1 MKFNIHISE
10 SQFKKLMLSEDVET
24 DYSRSISKIAPFNIS
39 PAATCEAMKLAL
51 TSYDI
56 APLRVGY
63 SATLSFPGVGRSDG
77 FKLESQQRFIQWY
90 YDVILS
96 PDSVSLRGKAF
107 EGLIG
112 GVFGGSVVNLEGTLD
127 KTDVKVGSNNI
138 SIKFS
143 ESFDPKK
150 NQTLGGIMNGFHSQ
164 LAEDTTG
171 VKEKIDELYK
181 NKKIS
186 GAIIKDVFI
195 NLMTNPIFGDT
206 GKEFI
211 EKLLNR
217 PETFRP
223 ITYFMF
229 GNFATINEIDVY
241 QYDKNDIIDHIIQD
255 VNNFNFVNGAIGVK
269 NLIGVTPR
277 KVLIKFP
284 QFVKSKRNVFNSNRR
299 GINVNFDSFTNE
311 GTLAS
316 RITKNIDGRD
326 ITVAEVRRR
335 KVDVTVDDN
344 LDYGLEY
351 FIIQTLRVDDM
362 GRNIVLDKSLREE
375 MINQAI
381 LKDVE
386 TLSRNQ
392 KRTPEQEL
400 LIKKLLDYS
409 HLKSKG
415 LYLTKTKVSDKG
427 REAAIRKLFGERGNS
442 LNPLIIQ
449 NIRKRPGA
457 FIKNVINI
465 YGCDNSGLRK
475 LESALNNIFNIDIQ
489 LPMAQHCAVGNN
501 PQPEAVQESVNKV
514 LKTLNEAIEKKK

>member
-1 MKFNIHISE
+1 MKFNIQISE
-10 SQFKKLMLSEDVET
+10 SQFNKLILSEDVEGE
-24 DYSRSISKIAPFNIS
+24 YSKNISKIAPFNIS

-51 TSYDI
+51 NSYNID
-56 APLRVGY
+56 PLIVGQPG
-63 SATLSFPGVGRSDG
+63 TLSFPGVGRSDG

-112 GVFGGSVVNLEGTLD
+112 GVFGGSVVNFEGTSD
-127 KTDVKVGSNNI
+127 KTDVTVGDNNI

-143 ESFDPKK
+143 ESFNPNKD
-150 NQTLGGIMNGFHSQ
+150 QTLGGIMRGFHPQ
-164 LAEDTTG
+164 LNEDTTG
-171 VKEKIDELYK
+171 VKEKINELYK
-181 NKKIS
+181 VKIDS
-186 GAIIKDVFI
+186 KNIKNVVKD
-195 NLMTNPIFGDT
+195 LMTNPIFGDT
-206 GKEFI
+206 GIEFI
-211 EKLLNR
+211 EKMLNR
-217 PETFRP
+217 PETFEP
-223 ITYFMF
+223 INYFMF

-241 QYDKNDIIDHIIQD
+241 QYDKNDIIDHIIAD
-255 VNNFNFVNGAIGVK
+255 FNNIKFVGGAIGVK
-269 NLIGVTPR
+269 NLIGIDPI

-284 QFVKSKRNVFNSNRR
+284 QFVKSKRNVFSSNIR
-299 GINVNFDSFTNE
+299 GLGVTFDSFTNE

-335 KVDVTVDDN
+335 KVDITVDDN
-344 LDYGLEY
+344 LDYDVEY
-351 FIIQTLRVDDM
+351 FIIQTLRVDNM
-362 GRNIVLDKSLREE
+362 GRNITLDKPLREE

-381 LKDVE
+381 LRDVE
-386 TLSRNQ
+386 NLSRITN
-392 KRTPEQEL
+392 RTPGQEL

-427 REAAIRKLFGERGNS
+427 REAAIKKLFGERGNS

-449 NIRKRPGA
+449 NIRKRPEA

-475 LESALNNIFNIDIQ
+475 LESALNNIFNINIQ
-489 LPMAQHCAVGNN
+489 LPMAQHCVAGNN

>member
-1 MKFNIHISE
+1 MKFNIQISE
-10 SQFKKLMLSEDVET
+10 SQFKKLMLSEDVENE
-24 DYSRSISKIAPFNIS
+24 YSRNISKIAPFNIS

-51 TSYDI
+51 KSYNI
-56 APLRVGY
+56 NPLIVGQ
-63 SATLSFPGVGRSDG
+63 SGTLSFPGVTGSDG

-112 GVFGGSVVNLEGTLD
+112 GVFGGNVVNFEGTLD
-127 KTDVKVGSNNI
+127 KTDVEVDSDNI

-143 ESFDPKK
+143 ESFDPNKK
-150 NQTLGGIMNGFHSQ
+150 QTLGGIMKGFHPQ
-164 LAEDTTG
+164 LDEDTTG
-171 VKEKIDELYK
+171 VKEKINELYK
-181 NKKIS
+181 DKKIT
-186 GAIIKDVFI
+186 GANIKDVFN

-206 GKEFI
+206 GIEFI
-211 EKLLNR
+211 EKILNR
-217 PETFRP
+217 PETFQP

-255 VNNFNFVNGAIGVK
+255 INNFYFVNGAIGVK
-269 NLIGVTPR
+269 NLSGIEPK

-284 QFVKSKRNVFNSNRR
+284 QFVKSKRNVFSSNRR
-299 GINVNFDSFTNE
+299 GIGVTFDSFTNE

-316 RITKNIDGRD
+316 RITKKINDIDV
-326 ITVAEVRRR
+326 TVAEVRRR
-335 KVDVTVDDN
+335 QVNGNID
-344 LDYGLEY
+344 Y
-351 FIIQTLRVDDM
+351 FIVQTLRTDNM
-362 GRNIVLDKSLREE
+362 GKNITLDKPLREE

-381 LKDVE
+381 LRDIEK
-386 TLSRNQ
+386 LSKFPKNLQ
-392 KRTPEQEL
+392 DGEL
-400 LIKKLLDYS
+400 MKKLLDYS

-415 LYLTKTKVSDKG
+415 LYITKTKVSDKG
-427 REAAIRKLFGERGNS
+427 REGAIRKLFGDRGYS

-449 NIRKRPGA
+449 NIRKKPEA

>member
-10 SQFKKLMLSEDVET
+10 SQYSRLMLSEDVEG

-56 APLRVGY
+56 PPLRVGQEG
-63 SATLSFPGVGRSDG
+63 TLSFPGVGRSDG

-138 SIKFS
+138 SIKFA
-143 ESFDPKK
+143 EKFDPSK
-150 NQTLGGIMNGFHSQ
+150 NQTLGGIMKGFHSQ
-164 LAEDTTG
+164 LKEDTTG
-171 VKEKIDELYK
+171 VKEKIRELYPGRITGK
-181 NKKIS
+181 TIRE
-186 GAIIKDVFI
+186 IFI
-195 NLMTNPIFGDT
+195 DLMTNSIFKDIGV
-206 GKEFI
+206 EFI
-211 EKLLNR
+211 EKMLDR
-217 PETFRP
+217 QETFKP

-241 QYDKNDIIDHIIQD
+241 QYEKYDIIDHIIAN
-255 VNNFNFVNGAIGVK
+255 VNNFEFVNGAIGVK
-269 NLIGVTPR
+269 NLSGVTPR

-284 QFVKSKRNVFNSNRR
+284 QFVKSKRNVFSSNIR
-299 GINVNFDSFTNE
+299 GLRVTFDSFTNE

-326 ITVAEVRRR
+326 VTVAEVKRQE
-335 KVDVTVDDN
+335 D
-344 LDYGLEY
+344 LEGNINY
-351 FIIQTLRVDDM
+351 FINQILRVDNM
-362 GRNIVLDKSLREE
+362 GRNITLDKPLREE

-381 LKDVE
+381 LRDIE
-386 TLSRNQ
+386 NLSRLTD
-392 KRTPEQEL
+392 RTPEQEL
-400 LIKKLLDYS
+400 LIKKLLEYS
-409 HLKSKG
+409 HLKSKE

-427 REAAIRKLFGERGNS
+427 REAAIRNLFGERGNS

-475 LESALNNIFNIDIQ
+475 LETALNNIFNIDIQ
-489 LPMAQHCAVGNN
+489 LPMAQHCIAGNN
-501 PQPEAVQESVNKV
+501 PQPNAVQESVNKV

>member
-10 SQFKKLMLSEDVET
+10 SQYSRLMLSEDVEG

-51 TSYDI
+51 KSYNI
-56 APLRVGY
+56 ETLNVGEIG
-63 SATLSFPGVGRSDG
+63 TLSFPGVTGSDG

-112 GVFGGSVVNLEGTLD
+112 GVFGGEVVNNEGTND
-127 KTDVKVGSNNI
+127 KTDVKVGSDNI

-143 ESFDPKK
+143 QDFNPKSK
-150 NQTLGGIMNGFHSQ
+150 QILGGIMNGFKKQ
-164 LAEDTTG
+164 LSLDTTG
-171 VKEKIDELYK
+171 IEAKIFESLPKLEKITAKE
-181 NKKIS
+181 
-186 GAIIKDVFI
+186 IKSIFVQ
-195 NLMTNPIFGDT
+195 LMTNPIFKGY
-206 GKEFI
+206 GKKFI
-211 EKLLNR
+211 EDALNTDD
-217 PETFRP
+217 TFQP
-223 ITYFMF
+223 INYFMF
-229 GNFATINEIDVY
+229 GNFATMNEINVY
-241 QYDKNDIIDHIIQD
+241 QYRKDVIINHILKDI
-255 VNNFNFVNGAIGVK
+255 NNVYFTQAGAIGVQ
-269 NLIGVTPR
+269 NLSGIRPI

-284 QFVKSKRNVFNSNRR
+284 QFVKSKRNVFSSNII
-299 GINVNFDSFTNE
+299 GIRVTFESFTNE

-326 ITVAEVRRR
+326 VTVAEVKRRR
-335 KVDVTVDDN
+335 VGDN
-344 LDYGLEY
+344 IDY
-351 FIIQTLRVDDM
+351 FIVQTLRTDNM
-362 GRNIVLDKSLREE
+362 GKNITLDKPLREE
-375 MINQAI
+375 MINQAV
-381 LKDVE
+381 LRDVE
-386 TLSRNQ
+386 RLS
-392 KRTPEQEL
+392 KEPTRTPDQKL
-400 LIKKLLDYS
+400 LMKKLLEYS
-409 HLKSKG
+409 HSKSKG

-427 REAAIRKLFGERGNS
+427 REAAIRKLFGDRGYS

-449 NIRKRPGA
+449 NIRKSPET

-489 LPMAQHCAVGNN
+489 LPIAQHCVAGNN

>member
-1 MKFNIHISE
+1 MRFNIKINE
-10 SQFKKLMLSEDVET
+10 SQLNKLILSEDIET
-24 DYSRSISKIAPFNIS
+24 DYSKSISKIAPFNIS

-51 TSYDI
+51 ASYDI
-56 APLRVGY
+56 PPLRVGQ
-63 SATLSFPGVGRSDG
+63 AGTLSFPGVGRSDG

-112 GVFGGSVVNLEGTLD
+112 GVFGGSVVNFEGTLD

-138 SIKFS
+138 SIKFA
-143 ESFDPKK
+143 EKFDPSK
-150 NQTLGGIMNGFHSQ
+150 NQTLGGIMTGFKKQ
-164 LAEDTTG
+164 LDEDTTG
-171 VKEKIDELYK
+171 VREKILELYPGRITGK
-181 NKKIS
+181 TIRKI
-186 GAIIKDVFI
+186 FI
-195 NLMTNPIFGDT
+195 DLMTNSIFKDIGV
-206 GKEFI
+206 EFI
-211 EKLLNR
+211 EKMLDR
-217 PETFRP
+217 PETFEP

-241 QYDKNDIIDHIIQD
+241 QYEKYDIIDHIIAN
-255 VNNFNFVNGAIGVK
+255 VENFEFVNGAIGVK
-269 NLIGVTPR
+269 NLSGVTPR

-284 QFVKSKRNVFNSNRR
+284 QFVKSKRSVFSSNTR
-299 GINVNFDSFTNE
+299 GLRLTTFDSFTNE
-311 GTLAS
+311 PTLAS

-326 ITVAEVRRR
+326 TTVAEVRRQ
-335 KVDVTVDDN
+335 KVNNNEDDN
-344 LDYGLEY
+344 LDYDINY
-351 FIIQTLRVDDM
+351 FIVQTLRVDDM
-362 GRNIVLDKSLREE
+362 GRNITLDKPLREE
-375 MINQAI
+375 MINQAV
-381 LKDVE
+381 LKDVGN
-386 TLSRNQ
+386 LSRIDN
-392 KRTPEQEL
+392 RTPEQEL

-409 HLKSKG
+409 HLISKG

-427 REAAIRKLFGERGNS
+427 REAAIRKLFGERGHS

-465 YGCDNSGLRK
+465 YGCDNSGLSK
-475 LESALNNIFNIDIQ
+475 LETALNDIFNINIQ
-489 LPMAQHCAVGNN
+489 LPMAQHCIAGNN

>member
-1 MKFNIHISE
+1 
-10 SQFKKLMLSEDVET
+10 MLSEDVET
-24 DYSRSISKIAPFNIS
+24 DYSRNISKIAPFNIS

-51 TSYDI
+51 NSYNI
-56 APLRVGY
+56 NPLIVGQ
-63 SATLSFPGVGRSDG
+63 SGTLSFPGVTGSDG

-112 GVFGGSVVNLEGTLD
+112 GVFGGNVVNFEGTLD
-127 KTDVKVGSNNI
+127 KTDVEVDGDNI

-143 ESFDPKK
+143 ESFDPNKK
-150 NQTLGGIMNGFHSQ
+150 QTLGGIMKGFHPQ
-164 LAEDTTG
+164 LDEDTTG
-171 VKEKIDELYK
+171 VKEKINELYK
-181 NKKIS
+181 DKKIT
-186 GAIIKDVFI
+186 GANIKDVFN

-206 GKEFI
+206 GIEFI
-211 EKLLNR
+211 EKMLNR
-217 PETFRP
+217 PETFQP

-255 VNNFNFVNGAIGVK
+255 INNFYFVNGAIGVK
-269 NLIGVTPR
+269 NLSGIEPK

-284 QFVKSKRNVFNSNRR
+284 QFVKSKRNVFSSNRR
-299 GINVNFDSFTNE
+299 GIGVTFDSFTNE

-316 RITKNIDGRD
+316 RITKKINDIDV
-326 ITVAEVRRR
+326 TVAEVRRR
-335 KVDVTVDDN
+335 QVNGNID
-344 LDYGLEY
+344 Y
-351 FIIQTLRVDDM
+351 FIVQTLRTDNM
-362 GRNIVLDKSLREE
+362 GKNITLDKPLREE

-381 LKDVE
+381 LRDIEK
-386 TLSRNQ
+386 LSKFPKNLQ
-392 KRTPEQEL
+392 DEEL
-400 LIKKLLDYS
+400 MKKLLDYS

-415 LYLTKTKVSDKG
+415 LYLTKTKVSNKG
-427 REAAIRKLFGERGNS
+427 REAAIRKLFGDRGYS

-449 NIRKRPGA
+449 NIRKKPEA

-501 PQPEAVQESVNKV
+501 PQPDAVQESVNKV

>member
-10 SQFKKLMLSEDVET
+10 SQLNKLILSEDVESE
-24 DYSRSISKIAPFNIS
+24 YSKSISKIAPFNIS

-56 APLRVGY
+56 LPLRVGY
-63 SATLSFPGVGRSDG
+63 SGILSFPGVGRSDG

-112 GVFGGSVVNLEGTLD
+112 GVFGGSVVNFEGTLD

-143 ESFDPKK
+143 EKFDPAS
-150 NQTLGGIMNGFHSQ
+150 NQTLGGIMKGFHSQ
-164 LAEDTTG
+164 LNEDTTG
-171 VKEKIDELYK
+171 VKEKIRELYSGRITGK
-181 NKKIS
+181 NIRE
-186 GAIIKDVFI
+186 IFI
-195 NLMTNPIFGDT
+195 DLMTNSIFKDI

-211 EKLLNR
+211 EKMLDR
-217 PETFRP
+217 PETFGP

-241 QYDKNDIIDHIIQD
+241 QYEKYDIIDHIIAD
-255 VNNFNFVNGAIGVK
+255 VKNFDFVNGAIGVK
-269 NLIGVTPR
+269 NLSGITPK

-284 QFVKSKRNVFNSNRR
+284 QFVKSKRNVFNSNII
-299 GINVNFDSFTNE
+299 GLGVNFDSFTNE

-316 RITKNIDGRD
+316 RITKNIDGED
-326 ITVAEVRRR
+326 VVVAEVKRQQ
-335 KVDVTVDDN
+335 DDDGN
-344 LDYGLEY
+344 IEY
-351 FIIQTLRVDDM
+351 FIRQILRVDNM
-362 GRNIVLDKSLREE
+362 GRNITLDKPLREE

-381 LKDVE
+381 LRDVE
-386 TLSRNQ
+386 RLSRINN
-392 KRTPEQEL
+392 RTPEQEL

-409 HLKSKG
+409 HLKSKA

-465 YGCDNSGLRK
+465 YGCDNSGLNK
-475 LESALNNIFNIDIQ
+475 LETALNNIFDINIQ
-489 LPMAQHCAVGNN
+489 LPMAQHCGVGNN

>member
-24 DYSRSISKIAPFNIS
+24 DYSRNISKIAPFNIS

-51 TSYDI
+51 NSYNI
-56 APLRVGY
+56 NPLIVGQ
-63 SATLSFPGVGRSDG
+63 SGTLSFPGVTGSDG

-112 GVFGGSVVNLEGTLD
+112 GVFGGNVVNFEGTLD
-127 KTDVKVGSNNI
+127 KTDVEVDGDNI

-143 ESFDPKK
+143 ESFDPNKK
-150 NQTLGGIMNGFHSQ
+150 QTLGGIMKGFHPQ
-164 LAEDTTG
+164 LDEDTTG
-171 VKEKIDELYK
+171 VKEKINELYK
-181 NKKIS
+181 DKKIT
-186 GAIIKDVFI
+186 GANIKDVFN

-206 GKEFI
+206 GIEFI
-211 EKLLNR
+211 EKMLNR
-217 PETFRP
+217 PETFQP

-255 VNNFNFVNGAIGVK
+255 INNFYFVNGAIGVK
-269 NLIGVTPR
+269 NLSGIEPK

-284 QFVKSKRNVFNSNRR
+284 QFVKSKRNVFSSNRR
-299 GINVNFDSFTNE
+299 GIGVTFDSFTNE

-316 RITKNIDGRD
+316 RITKKINDIDV
-326 ITVAEVRRR
+326 TVAEVRRR
-335 KVDVTVDDN
+335 QVNGNID
-344 LDYGLEY
+344 Y
-351 FIIQTLRVDDM
+351 FIVQTLRTDNM
-362 GRNIVLDKSLREE
+362 GKNITLDKPLREE

-381 LKDVE
+381 LRDIEK
-386 TLSRNQ
+386 LSKFPKNLQ
-392 KRTPEQEL
+392 DEEL
-400 LIKKLLDYS
+400 MKKLLDYS

-415 LYLTKTKVSDKG
+415 LYLTKTKVSNKG
-427 REAAIRKLFGERGNS
+427 REAAIRKLFGDRGYS

-449 NIRKRPGA
+449 NIRKKPEA

-501 PQPEAVQESVNKV
+501 PQPDAVQESVNKV